1 MPHNIPE
8 WVYLAFIAVTAGAVL
23 LQAVVLLGMLFAMKK
38 AVSQITE
45 ISKKAEEH
53 ALPLLEATKDLLND
67 TSPKLKVATQNLL
80 EVSQTAKE
88 VGNTVRAQSAQA
100 AVALNDVLL
109 RASVQVDRVDEMVTG
124 TLNSVAH
131 ATATMQRAVS
141 GPVRQAG
148 AVLNGLRAGFEA
160 LRRKEREAH
169 PENGVHAAAD
179 GDHFS

>member
-8 WVYLAFIAVTAGAVL
+8 WVYITFTAVTAVGVMM
-23 LQAVVLLGMLFAMKK
+23 QALVLLGMLIALKGALK
-38 AVSQITE
+38 RVNE
-45 ISKKAEEH
+45 ISIKAEEI
-53 ALPLLEATKDLLND
+53 AVPAFESTRDLLKD
-67 TSPKLKVATQNLL
+67 ISPKVKVAAQNLL
-80 EVSQTAKE
+80 EVSETAKE
-88 VGNTVRAQSAQA
+88 VGNTARAESAQI
-100 AVALNDVLL
+100 AVALNDVLA

-169 PENGVHAAAD
+169 PENGVRAAAD
-179 GDHFS
+179 GDPLS